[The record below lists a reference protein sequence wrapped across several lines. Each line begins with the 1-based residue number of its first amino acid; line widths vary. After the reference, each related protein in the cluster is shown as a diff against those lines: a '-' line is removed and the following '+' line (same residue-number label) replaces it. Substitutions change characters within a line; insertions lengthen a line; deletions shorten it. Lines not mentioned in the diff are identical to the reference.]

1 MRSSALENAGT
12 RASGTGREIA
22 VDVLFAVG
30 AATGAL
36 AVRLL
41 MDAYLGT
48 RLPFLPFLGA
58 VVAAARYRGKRA
70 GFLTAG
76 LGLVAVFWLR
86 GDAFGSIEAFG
97 SVGFAL
103 VSVLVIEWIDQLHL
117 LHRRVEQQNAALQ
130 KDSMERDAAKRD
142 ERAHRDRLRLTLLS
156 IGDGVLVTDA
166 NGQIELLNPVAEQL
180 TGWSTH
186 DARNRPL
193 NDVFAL
199 VDRNSGEPVDAPI
212 ASAMDQHRKTSL
224 PRFTSLKHR
233 DGRLIPIE
241 DSIAP
246 MIEDSGAV
254 SGSIVVF
261 RDISARLESES
272 ALRDSEARFRMIA
285 DNIAPLAWTADAEG
299 RPTWFNRRWYEF
311 TGITPG
317 LLDRQEWVRRIHPE
331 HVDRVVTTGNEALR
345 RGTLWESTF
354 PLRGADGE
362 YRWFLSRL
370 VPIADEDGNT
380 VRWFGTNTD
389 VTDRVRMEE
398 SLRDAD
404 RRKDEFVATL
414 AHELRNPLAPLQHAV
429 QLLDTA
435 EAVAA
440 PRELVHVMQRQVTQM
455 SRMVDDLIDL
465 SLGGRQVL
473 QLRRQLV
480 NVEVLVRDAVEMV
493 RPLAVQHGHHLE
505 VALPEE
511 PSFLFADA
519 PRLTQAL
526 TNVLRNA
533 CKFTPDGGCISIAVE
548 GGTDRV
554 CLSVTDTGIGIASDR
569 LRSVFDMFS
578 QGHDSWARADGG
590 LGIGLTLAKLMI
602 EMHGGQIEAR
612 SAGENLGSTFEIQ
625 LPRAEA
631 PIPEPSEPPPSDQ
644 LPPSLRRVLVADD
657 NIDSADTLA
666 LLIASHGFEVITV
679 YDGEAAIAAFEQ
691 HRPDLVFLDIGMPK
705 VSGHEACRAIRA
717 RSGPDATLIALTG
730 WGQSH
735 DRALSHEA
743 GFDLHLVKPVEH
755 ETLVKILQSG
765 VSQVT

>member
-1 MRSSALENAGT
+1 MRSAALDKAGT
-12 RASGTGREIA
+12 RASRTGRDIA
-22 VDVLFAVG
+22 VDVVCAVG
-30 AATGAL
+30 AATAAL
-36 AVRLL
+36 VVRLL
-41 MDAYLGT
+41 MDEYLGT

-58 VVAAARYRGKRA
+58 VVAAARYRGQRA
-70 GFLTAG
+70 GFLVAG
-76 LGLVAVFWLR
+76 LGLAAVFWLR

-117 LHRRVEQQNAALQ
+117 LHRQVERQNAALQ

-166 NGQIELLNPVAEQL
+166 NGHIELLNPVAEQL
-180 TGWSTH
+180 TGWPTH

-193 NDVFAL
+193 NEVFAL
-199 VDRNSGEPVDAPI
+199 VDRNSGEPVEAPI

-224 PRFTSLKHR
+224 PRSTSLKHR

-285 DNIAPLAWTADAEG
+285 DNMAPLAWTADAAG

-317 LLDRQEWVRRIHPE
+317 MLDRHEWLRRIHPE
-331 HVDRVVTTGNEALR
+331 HVDRVVTSGDEALR
-345 RGTLWESTF
+345 RGIAWESTF
-354 PLRGADGE
+354 PLRGADGQ

-370 VPIADEDGNT
+370 VPIENESGNT

-389 VTDRVRMEE
+389 VTDRVHMEE

-429 QLLDTA
+429 HLLDTA
-435 EAVAA
+435 ESVAA

-465 SLGGRQVL
+465 SLGDAKCCSCGDNWSTWRCWCGTPWRWCDRWRYSTGITWRSSCPRSLPFCSLMRRASPKRSPTCCATPASSRLTEGVSVSRSRGVPIASACPSPIPASASHPIASAACSTCSHRDTTAGRGP
-473 QLRRQLV
+473 
-480 NVEVLVRDAVEMV
+480 M
-493 RPLAVQHGHHLE
+493 
-505 VALPEE
+505 VAL
-511 PSFLFADA
+511 
-519 PRLTQAL
+519 
-526 TNVLRNA
+526 
-533 CKFTPDGGCISIAVE
+533 
-548 GGTDRV
+548 
-554 CLSVTDTGIGIASDR
+554 AS
-569 LRSVFDMFS
+569 
-578 QGHDSWARADGG
+578 G
-590 LGIGLTLAKLMI
+590 
-602 EMHGGQIEAR
+602 
-612 SAGENLGSTFEIQ
+612 
-625 LPRAEA
+625 
-631 PIPEPSEPPPSDQ
+631 
-644 LPPSLRRVLVADD
+644 
-657 NIDSADTLA
+657 
-666 LLIASHGFEVITV
+666 
-679 YDGEAAIAAFEQ
+679 
-691 HRPDLVFLDIGMPK
+691 
-705 VSGHEACRAIRA
+705 
-717 RSGPDATLIALTG
+717 
-730 WGQSH
+730 
-735 DRALSHEA
+735 
-743 GFDLHLVKPVEH
+743 
-755 ETLVKILQSG
+755 
-765 VSQVT
+765 